1 MNLFELLENTKW
13 RSRLTPKIERIRVFS
28 LKLMRINI
36 NHRIEYLALCPMHDD
51 PQMII
56 RRKLLAVKWL

>member
-1 MNLFELLENTKW
+1 MNLFELLVSTKW

-28 LKLMRINI
+28 LKLMHI

-56 RRKLLAVKWL
+56 RRKSLAVKLL